1 MAVMTV
7 CAGDCPVGALLAW
20 LVHFYL
26 VGALETSA
34 PPKNASA

>member
-1 MAVMTV
+1 MPVR
-7 CAGDCPVGALLAW
+7 AGDYSV
-20 LVHFYL
+20 VHFYL